1 MWWLKYVATSDI
13 TMVVLVF
20 LQINISIVIAFYA
33 YDCGTFEQYI
43 KVALM
48 SNENNKTMWQN
59 NLITNMPVTF

>member
-1 MWWLKYVATSDI
+1 
-13 TMVVLVF
+13 MVVLVF